1 MTVSTDYPRTLD
13 LALAATRAGHLDE
26 ADKLLREASRLQ
38 PAEALPHFLLGAN
51 AAEAGRND
59 AAESEYIACLSR
71 APGMAI
77 ARFQLGLLQVTNGR
91 PAAGAATWEPLFL
104 LDEREPLRHFAA
116 GLVAIVRGDA
126 DAGRRS
132 IETGIALNTDNPALN
147 KDMQGVLARVAAL
160 PRVTDDAQTEAP
172 AGADH
177 VLLSAYRQS

>member
-91 PAAGAATWEPLFL
+91 PAAGP
-104 LDEREPLRHFAA
+104 P
-116 GLVAIVRGDA
+116 RGSRCSCSTNA
-126 DAGRRS
+126 S
-132 IETGIALNTDNPALN
+132 PCGISQRAWWP
-147 KDMQGVLARVAAL
+147 
-160 PRVTDDAQTEAP
+160 
-172 AGADH
+172 
-177 VLLSAYRQS
+177 